1 MKTILLKWVSK
12 YLPDT
17 ARTAQ
22 TLKADVQRGYSK
34 KQKTSSNS

>member
-17 ARTAQ
+17 AGTAQ